1 MSTNSLEQ
9 VIIICGSWFLF
20 SAIYKKY
27 DLLSYLKKKIKLK
40 TNTAWIALICVSY
53 VVLEAII
60 GVLMYKFNVPYSY
73 IVVFF
78 NIFMG
83 FFLSLLAA
91 ATFKKKSKN

>member
-20 SAIYKKY
+20 SALYKKY
-27 DLLSYLKKKIKLK
+27 DLLSFLKKKIKLK
-40 TNTAWIALICVSY
+40 TNTAWIAFICVSY
-53 VVLEAII
+53 VILEAII
-60 GVLMYKFNVPYSY
+60 GELMYKLNVQYSY
-73 IVVFF
+73 IVIFF

-91 ATFKKKSKN
+91 ATFKKKTKK

>member
-1 MSTNSLEQ
+1 MSTNSLQQ

-20 SAIYKKY
+20 SAIYTKY
-27 DLLSYLKKKIKLK
+27 DLLAFLKKKIKLK
-40 TNTAWIALICVSY
+40 TNAAWIALICVSY

-60 GVLMYKFNVPYSY
+60 GLFMFKLNVSHSY
-73 IVVFF
+73 IVITF

-91 ATFKKKSKN
+91 ASFKKKTNR